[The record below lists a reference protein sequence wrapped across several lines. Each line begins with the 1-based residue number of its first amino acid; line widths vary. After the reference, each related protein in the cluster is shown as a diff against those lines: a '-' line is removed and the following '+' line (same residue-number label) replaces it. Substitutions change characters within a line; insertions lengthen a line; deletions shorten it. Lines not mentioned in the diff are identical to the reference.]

1 MAKVEKEI
9 RNILDG
15 LTAIDDVLKKLTIMK
30 PPTHLSVT
38 ARQRRRN
45 VEDIRKYLNKHL
57 YVVQT
62 LVEEVN
68 EKNDELTKI
77 NKKFLELQQKKEGI
91 QKVDAAKTYEKQIDN
106 LTF

>member
-1 MAKVEKEI
+1 MSKQSKEI
-9 RNILDG
+9 NNILDG
-15 LTAIDDVLKKLTIMK
+15 LTAIDELLQKLTVMHK
-30 PPTHLSVT
+30 TQRLSST
-38 ARQRRRN
+38 AKQRRRN
-45 VEDIRKYLNKHL
+45 IQDIRKYLAKHL

-62 LVEEVN
+62 LEEEVN
-68 EKNDELTKI
+68 EKDDELRKI